1 VKVFAGADGAEA
13 DGKALVNQYSDT
25 AALPAESAGSKV
37 DAAALSTCVV
47 DMQSQILALSPM
59 FATMLGSTDPDALLG
74 RTLLDFVHPSSV
86 AIIDTGSA
94 FSAVHDGAASS
105 DVRLVRLDGEELG
118 TRCVIQ
124 AVEVVSGPARHLT
137 FVV

>member
-1 VKVFAGADGAEA
+1 MFAGADGAEA
-13 DGKALVNQYSDT
+13 DGKSLVNQYSDT
-25 AALPAESAGSKV
+25 AATPGGPAGSKV
-37 DAAALSTCVV
+37 DAAALLTCVV

-59 FATMLGSTDPDALLG
+59 FATMLGSSDPNALLG

-105 DVRLVRLDGEELG
+105 DVRLVRFDGQELG

-137 FVV
+137 FVVV